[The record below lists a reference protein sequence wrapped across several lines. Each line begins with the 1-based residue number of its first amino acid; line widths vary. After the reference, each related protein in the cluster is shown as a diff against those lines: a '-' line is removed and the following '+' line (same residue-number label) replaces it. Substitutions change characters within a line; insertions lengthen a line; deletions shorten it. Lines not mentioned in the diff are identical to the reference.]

1 MYPSPPPR
9 PDPFVRRLASV
20 TLAVIGLMLLWW
32 SLPMIESLFAPRDGG
47 IRTVIA
53 RGDLAADELATIELF
68 EKSAIQ
74 LYLSQRLGSHVI
86 SGRATCLLFPEE
98 QVQALF
104 GMI

>member
-1 MYPSPPPR
+1 MRVLLLPQSQLIDITRQIIMYPNPPPR
-9 PDPFVRRLASV
+9 PDPFVRRLTSV

-68 EKSAIQ
+68 EKSRDSVVFITTA
-74 LYLSQRLGSHVI
+74 RLV
-86 SGRATCLLFPEE
+86 RDL
-98 QVQALF
+98 
-104 GMI
+104 